1 MKLVPLIIDQ
11 NNKGGEFIMSNEKRT
26 MIAAIAEKIDL
37 LKDRISRSNN
47 QDLFGNILTEDI
59 IANPFLMTKLA
70 KPKLVGIWQDL
81 LQIEFKLRKEG
92 I

>member
-1 MKLVPLIIDQ
+1 
-11 NNKGGEFIMSNEKRT
+11 MSNEKRT

-47 QDLFGNILTEDI
+47 QDLFGNILTEDV
-59 IANPFLMTKLA
+59 IANPMIMTKIS
-70 KPKLVGIWQDL
+70 KPHLQGVWCDL
-81 LQIEFKLRKEG
+81 LQIEFKLKKEG

>member
-1 MKLVPLIIDQ
+1 
-11 NNKGGEFIMSNEKRT
+11 MSNEKRT
-26 MIAAIAEKIDL
+26 MITAIAEKIEL

-59 IANPFLMTKLA
+59 IANPMIMTKIS
-70 KPKLVGIWQDL
+70 KPHLQGVWCDL
-81 LQIEFKLRKEG
+81 LQIDFKLKKEG

>member
-1 MKLVPLIIDQ
+1 
-11 NNKGGEFIMSNEKRT
+11 MSLEKRE
-26 MIAAIAEKIDL
+26 MIAAIAEKIEL

-59 IANPFLMTKLA
+59 IEDPFLMTKLA

>member
-1 MKLVPLIIDQ
+1 MRK
-11 NNKGGEFIMSNEKRT
+11 EKRT

-47 QDLFGNILTEDI
+47 QDLFGNILTRDVIED
-59 IANPFLMTKLA
+59 PFLMTKLA

-81 LQIEFKLRKEG
+81 LQVDFKLKKEG

>member
-1 MKLVPLIIDQ
+1 M
-11 NNKGGEFIMSNEKRT
+11 MSLEKRE

-47 QDLFGNILTEDI
+47 QDLFGNILTSDVIED
-59 IANPFLMTKLA
+59 PFLMTKLA
-70 KPKLVGIWQDL
+70 KPKLVGVWQDL
-81 LQIEFKLRKEG
+81 LQIEYKLKKEG

>member
-1 MKLVPLIIDQ
+1 
-11 NNKGGEFIMSNEKRT
+11 MSNEKRT

-59 IANPFLMTKLA
+59 IANPMIMTKIS
-70 KPKLVGIWQDL
+70 KPHLQGVWCDL
-81 LQIEFKLRKEG
+81 LQIEYKLKKEG

>member
-1 MKLVPLIIDQ
+1 
-11 NNKGGEFIMSNEKRT
+11 MSNEKRT
-26 MIAAIAEKIDL
+26 MIAAIAEKIEL

-47 QDLFGNILTEDI
+47 QDLFGNILTSDVIED
-59 IANPFLMTKLA
+59 PFLMTKLT

-81 LQIEFKLRKEG
+81 LQVDFKLKKEG

>member
-1 MKLVPLIIDQ
+1 
-11 NNKGGEFIMSNEKRT
+11 
-26 MIAAIAEKIDL
+26 MIAAIAKKIDL

-59 IANPFLMTKLA
+59 IANPIIMTKLA

-81 LQIEFKLRKEG
+81 LQIEYKLNKEG

>member
-1 MKLVPLIIDQ
+1 
-11 NNKGGEFIMSNEKRT
+11 MSNEKRT

-59 IANPFLMTKLA
+59 IEDPFLMTKIS
-70 KPKLVGIWQDL
+70 KPHLQGVWQDL
-81 LQIEFKLRKEG
+81 CQIEFKLKKEG